1 MEKLIIISTLLAKKE
16 KREKSS
22 LNMTNRILY
31 DHAGQVLY
39 LSSQQF
45 PLLGAS

>member
-16 KREKSS
+16 KREKLN
-22 LNMTNRILY
+22 LNMTNRNLY
-31 DHAGQVLY
+31 NHVGRVLY

-45 PLLGAS
+45 PLLGVS